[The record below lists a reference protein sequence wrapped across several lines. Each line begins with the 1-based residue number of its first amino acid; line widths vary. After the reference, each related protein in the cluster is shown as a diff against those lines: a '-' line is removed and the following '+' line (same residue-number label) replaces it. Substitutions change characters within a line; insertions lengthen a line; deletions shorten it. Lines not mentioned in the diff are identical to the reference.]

1 MYPILGLA
9 LVFFWVHLC
18 KSLEA
23 IMKLQMII
31 NFEGHRAEEGVM
43 NVFNK
48 IVANM
53 DVVESICLNG
63 KGDQYASILT
73 QVALARPPELQIWVD
88 DLLLEDITNNFREN
102 FGVLDE

>member
-1 MYPILGLA
+1 M
-9 LVFFWVHLC
+9 
-18 KSLEA
+18 E
-23 IMKLQMII
+23 LQMTI
-31 NFEGHRAEEGVM
+31 NFKGHRAEEGIM

-73 QVALARPPELQIWVD
+73 QIALAKTEELDVWVG
-88 DLLLEDITNNFREN
+88 DLLLEDITNNLREN
-102 FGVLDE
+102 FGICHE